1 MARSEFGGVMAAWV
15 VSSTQV
21 TNAASA
27 QVRAVTLLADT
38 MPLSL
43 YDAPGGTLV
52 TDFLDETGQSVTQIS
67 VFPSDPYI
75 PRFSGPDGVTSLWV
89 QAEGGR
95 WLPVPRWLDGSDD
108 FMTEE
113 EVQTLGDARYVQSSQ
128 FNELG
133 DAATRDVGTTAGT
146 VAAGDSLAA
155 RPRTTGTVDSLIAR
169 ANPSPSADVPAFAVT
184 GPGGAGPFTG
194 GVTYPF
200 DTTNVSYVGCV
211 PVTFNQFSTD
221 YIQNKSTGAT
231 PAPWAVEFTTGTADL
246 FITFRAATANPAFWV
261 WVDGRPATLGPQVY
275 TSNVSMGSKSFLRI
289 TFTEA
294 RKRRVR
300 VWLKFADFGG
310 LTVSAGS
317 TATAP
322 QIIERVKVYAL
333 GDSWFDNVF
342 DAQWPYTIP
351 AQVGMTLAWNT
362 FLGGVP
368 GTGYVNG
375 SLPMG
380 NTART
385 SRLYAANPDYVVV
398 FGSINDNGAA
408 GIQAA
413 ASALYAGIATNL
425 PNAKIIVVGPEPVP
439 ANPSTNL
446 FTNRDAVKA
455 AALAAPNVLA
465 FVDPIADTWLAGTGN
480 ISAPTG
486 DGNRDYYVGQD
497 AVHPTALGS
506 GYFARRIV
514 EEIARILTKASRS
527 ADWLG

>member
-1 MARSEFGGVMAAWV
+1 VARSEFGGVMAAWV

-21 TNAASA
+21 TNASSA
-27 QVRAVTLLADT
+27 EVRAVTLLADA

-43 YDAPGGTLV
+43 YDAPGGTEV
-52 TDFLDETGQSVTQIS
+52 TDFLDETGQPVTQITAL
-67 VFPSDPYI
+67 PSDPYI

-95 WLPVPRWLDGSDD
+95 WLPVPRWGDGSGNLV
-108 FMTEE
+108 TEE
-113 EVQTLGDARYVQSSQ
+113 DVLNLGDARYVQSSQ
-128 FNELG
+128 FDTLG

-146 VAAGDSLAA
+146 VAAGDSVAA
-155 RPRTTGTVDSLIAR
+155 RTRTTGVVDSLLAR
-169 ANPSPSADVPAFAVT
+169 SNPAPSADVPAFAVT
-184 GPGGAGPFTG
+184 GPGGAAPFT

-221 YIQNKSTGAT
+221 YIQNKSTGAG
-231 PAPWAVEFTTGTADL
+231 PAPWAVEFVTGTADL
-246 FITFRAATANPAFWV
+246 FIPFRAATTAPALWV
-261 WVDGRPATLGPQVY
+261 WVDGRPATLGPQIY
-275 TSNVSMGSKSFLRI
+275 TSNISPGSKSYLRL

-294 RKRRVR
+294 KRRRIR
-300 VWLKFADFGG
+300 VGMKYADFGG
-310 LTVSAGS
+310 LTVTTGS

-322 QIIERVKVYAL
+322 QIIERVKVYML

-342 DAQWPYTIP
+342 DAHWPYTIP

-362 FLGGVP
+362 FLGGIP
-368 GTGYVNG
+368 GTGYING
-375 SLPMG
+375 SVAFG
-380 NTART
+380 NTTRT

-398 FGSINDNGAA
+398 FGSINDNGAT

-425 PNAKIIVVGPEPVP
+425 PNAKIIVVGPQPVP
-439 ANPSTNL
+439 ASPNPNL

-465 FVDPIADTWLAGTGN
+465 FVDPIADTWLAGSGN
-480 ISAPTG
+480 VSAPTG
-486 DGNRDYYVGQD
+486 DGNRDYYVGSD
-497 AVHPTALGS
+497 AIHPTALGA

-514 EEIARILTKASRS
+514 EEITRILTKASRS